1 MYINIIN
8 KNVNID
14 INACKSFKCLP
25 INCRAIKHSY
35 LHKNRSDV
43 AYLLPPF
50 PLTICE
56 HSL

>member
-14 INACKSFKCLP
+14 INACKSLFP
-25 INCRAIKHSY
+25 INCCAIKHSY

-43 AYLLPPF
+43 AYQFPPF
-50 PLTICE
+50 PVIICV